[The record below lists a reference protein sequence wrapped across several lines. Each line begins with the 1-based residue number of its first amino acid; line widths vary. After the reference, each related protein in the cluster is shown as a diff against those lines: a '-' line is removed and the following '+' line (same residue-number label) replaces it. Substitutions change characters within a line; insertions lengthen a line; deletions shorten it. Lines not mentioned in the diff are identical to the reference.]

1 MLCTFLLARKININN
16 NDLLNKLR
24 GFSSISEN
32 YHDTSCKSS
41 PFLQGKNVFI
51 HCSIRIDVA
60 FPISRRPEDQF
71 AVVSSF
77 FFFLFNY
84 EEQEDVPL
92 SWQMFIFQI
101 LLFWLSGRIHMVW
114 DQKSDCN
121 SKENVPWDSSR
132 TKWNKQVITY
142 LFIILVIVQCISQI
156 YIYF

>member
-77 FFFLFNY
+77 FFF
-84 EEQEDVPL
+84 
-92 SWQMFIFQI
+92 FISLRGARGCAVVMANVHF
-101 LLFWLSGRIHMVW
+101 
-114 DQKSDCN
+114 SDLTFLVKREN
-121 SKENVPWDSSR
+121 PYGLRSKVR
-132 TKWNKQVITY
+132 
-142 LFIILVIVQCISQI
+142 L
-156 YIYF
+156 

>member
-1 MLCTFLLARKININN
+1 MTFLINWGDFQASVKIIMTPHVNRHRSFRGKTYSYIVQYVLM
-16 NDLLNKLR
+16 LL
-24 GFSSISEN
+24 F
-32 YHDTSCKSS
+32 
-41 PFLQGKNVFI
+41 PFLVAL
-51 HCSIRIDVA
+51 RISLLL
-60 FPISRRPEDQF
+60 FLP
-71 AVVSSF
+71 F
-77 FFFLFNY
+77 FFFLFHY

-132 TKWNKQVITY
+132 TKWTKQVITY